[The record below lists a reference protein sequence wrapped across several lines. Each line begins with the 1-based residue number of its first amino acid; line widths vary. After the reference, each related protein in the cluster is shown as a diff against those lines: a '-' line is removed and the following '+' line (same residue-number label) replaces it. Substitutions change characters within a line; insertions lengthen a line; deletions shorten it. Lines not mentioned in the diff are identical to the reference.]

1 MKVLVISKFLYQK
14 NYKKSVKNKAF
25 LKKSYKQDFSGFFLF
40 FD

>member
-1 MKVLVISKFLYQK
+1 MKVLVITKFLHKK
-14 NYKKSVKNKAF
+14 NHKESVKNKTL